1 MNFKLESKF
10 KPAGDQPQ
18 AIKALLAGL
27 AQKKTDQVLLGATGT
42 GKTFT
47 IAHVIKKIQRPT
59 LVLSHNKTL
68 AAQLYSEL
76 KSLFPSNSVE
86 YFISNFDYYRPEAYL
101 PSSDTYIEKTS
112 QSNWDIEVMRMSA
125 LNSLLTRHDTV
136 VVASVAAIYAQ
147 LSPKEYVA
155 TFMHLKVGQEFE
167 REELLG
173 ALVAR
178 NYVRNDVELAPVDTL
193 TGELI
198 KKESKLLLFPAD
210 AYTTSRDV
218 IKRATKTIA
227 DELVVRLAELKKQ
240 NKLLEVQRLEQRTN
254 SDIESL
260 LEFGTCPGIENY
272 SRHLEG
278 RLPGQRPATILDYFP
293 ADSLMVIDESHMMI
307 PQINAMY
314 NGDRARKETL
324 VEYGF
329 RLPSALDNRPL
340 RFEEFQAFR
349 FNRIYVSA
357 TPADYEI
364 AKSDHRIISQIVRPT
379 GLLDPVI
386 EVRPTANQ
394 VEDIFN
400 SIKLQNQQKERTI
413 ILTTTKKMA
422 EELSFYLKE
431 RGLKI
436 AYIHSE
442 HKTFERDDI
451 LRKLRKG
458 VYDAIVGVNLIRE
471 GIDIPEVSLICVV
484 DADKESFFRSTKS
497 LIQIIGRA
505 ARNVHGKVVFYGDK
519 ITTSMQN
526 AIDETNRRR
535 KIQIAYNQ
543 KHGIT
548 PQTIVKPIPAP
559 IHGQTIDE
567 AIEEFKTGRRQKDK
581 KQQREFVADLR
592 RQMLRASKELD
603 FERAAQLRDII
614 IELEVEYH
622 LDGSSI
628 KDCVS
633 QYTLLT
639 GRIKGVPDLAYG
651 VWLNRLYYHNA
662 EQLWE
667 QIQLAQ
673 KNAYPLDVIT
683 LDPKW
688 LKDRY
693 VKSCNFELN
702 ESVFGVRFV
711 KPDYGDGVPKN
722 AFVSSRQF
730 GGTLRQWFIYLY
742 LRCCYEASLEYFGDG
757 QALIFARPGFIGTQK
772 FVGLSGALAGH
783 VIWGTDIGGFAGPQ
797 PSEDLYQRWTQFGM
811 LTPLSRY
818 HGIGAREP

>member
-1 MNFKLESKF
+1 
-10 KPAGDQPQ
+10 
-18 AIKALLAGL
+18 
-27 AQKKTDQVLLGATGT
+27 
-42 GKTFT
+42 
-47 IAHVIKKIQRPT
+47 
-59 LVLSHNKTL
+59 
-68 AAQLYSEL
+68 
-76 KSLFPSNSVE
+76 
-86 YFISNFDYYRPEAYL
+86 
-101 PSSDTYIEKTS
+101 
-112 QSNWDIEVMRMSA
+112 MRMSA
-125 LNSLLTRHDTV
+125 LNSLLTRKDTV

-155 TFMHLKVGQEFE
+155 TFMHLKVGQKMR
-167 REELLG
+167 REDLLN
-173 ALVAR
+173 ALVTR
-178 NYVRNDVELAPVDTL
+178 NYTRNDVELAPGRFRVRGDVIEISPGWTQNYYIRIGLLDEQIESIAQIDTL

-198 KKESKLLLFPAD
+198 KKENNRLLFPAD

-227 DELVVRLAELKKQ
+227 DELVTRLAELRKQ

-340 RFEEFQAFR
+340 KFGEFETFE

-364 AKSDHRIISQIVRPT
+364 EKSDHRIISQIVRPT

-386 EVRPTANQ
+386 EVRPIVNQ

-400 SIKLQNQQKERTI
+400 SIKLQIKQKERTI

-505 ARNVHGKVVFYGDK
+505 ARNVHGRVIFYGDK
-519 ITTSMQN
+519 VTTSMQN

-543 KHGIT
+543 KHGIV
-548 PQTIVKPIPAP
+548 PQTVVKPIPAP
-559 IHGQTIDE
+559 IHGQSIDQ

-581 KQQREFVADLR
+581 KQQREFIADLR

-622 LDGSSI
+622 L
-628 KDCVS
+628 
-633 QYTLLT
+633 
-639 GRIKGVPDLAYG
+639 
-651 VWLNRLYYHNA
+651 
-662 EQLWE
+662 E
-667 QIQLAQ
+667 
-673 KNAYPLDVIT
+673 
-683 LDPKW
+683 
-688 LKDRY
+688 
-693 VKSCNFELN
+693 
-702 ESVFGVRFV
+702 
-711 KPDYGDGVPKN
+711 
-722 AFVSSRQF
+722 
-730 GGTLRQWFIYLY
+730 
-742 LRCCYEASLEYFGDG
+742 
-757 QALIFARPGFIGTQK
+757 
-772 FVGLSGALAGH
+772 
-783 VIWGTDIGGFAGPQ
+783 
-797 PSEDLYQRWTQFGM
+797 
-811 LTPLSRY
+811 
-818 HGIGAREP
+818 